1 MLQSNVPELML
12 ITRIQIRFAI
22 ANMFEEKEAKVLG
35 YYYTY
40 LNHELLKMDQ
50 SSTALSVKRL

>member
-1 MLQSNVPELML
+1 ML

-22 ANMFEEKEAKVLG
+22 ADMFEEKEAKVLG